1 MIKTKFYHRTLFM
14 LIFIVG
20 LMDVALTYGEPVSVR
35 GQKIEDYAQ
44 VVFTWQNPVGHTLT
58 RDGDQVTVRFSRP
71 IEATLSGVVPSI
83 SGFVEQVTADNDG
96 NSIRFRLSEN
106 YDVYS
111 YDSGRSVTV
120 EIAPKEGAETAAATE
135 KSPTQLTAQSTAA
148 EFNKTT
154 IKVRVGAHDE
164 FTRLVFDWKTK
175 TPYTFSRQG
184 NVGEL
189 VFAKSGD
196 IELSKIKSDLPKFV
210 GAIEQS
216 GTENSVVVRFS
227 VPASSLIKHFLSGN
241 SIVVDINQP
250 TTAADKAGPLIKN
263 IATKTD
269 APTTAESK
277 TEAVKTAA
285 APENAAT
292 TESSNPDVEKRLK
305 PKNRK
310 PPEKVNQVAAVD
322 LTKTEKPT
330 ATLARVQTETQARP
344 QRLEPQVLA
353 TPAEGQVALENADD
367 AKITSIA
374 STDTNVLA
382 LLRFDWDEPVG
393 AAVFR
398 RAGALWVVFDKLTQ
412 VDTSNLNKVGGKS
425 FKVVQQI
432 PINSGTVLRFL
443 TESSVN
449 PSLSRDGLAWIL
461 SFKKQDLVATTPVE
475 INADP
480 NSSIGA
486 RVFLPVTEPGKAIPI
501 TDPEVGDNLIVI
513 PLVQLGYGTQKPYD
527 FAQVRFLQTGQ
538 GVVISPRID
547 DLRVRTLR
555 QGVEISGTSLE
566 LSPVGAGVAAS
577 AKLASLRPL
586 AKILKL
592 DKWILDK
599 PEDYFPKKLEL
610 LADIATATP
619 EQRTDARFNMARFY
633 LANGYGAEAL
643 GVMGVIAS
651 ADPDITKTPEFN
663 MLIGGSRFLMGRY
676 DEADLNFS
684 KPDLVNND
692 EARLWRA
699 LIVAARGDLST
710 AGFELRRVGGIAR
723 SYPVPLR
730 TPVGRLIAK
739 AAIEI
744 GDVKQA
750 EDYLSLL
757 RLDNTDPAALA
768 ELDYIEARLLQLGGD
783 DDGAIKKWDSAIEN
797 GRRKVKVQASFAR
810 MELMLNI
817 DRMSRPEAIRI
828 LEGMR
833 FIWRDDEFEFN
844 LLRRLGDY
852 YIEEGRFRD
861 GFLVL
866 RQAATVFRDN
876 VEAPQVTQKMTDTFN
891 YLYLNDGDEVLT
903 PVRAIGLYE
912 EFKEL
917 TPAGSNGDLMI
928 RKLADRLVRVDLLDS
943 AAALLENQI
952 KFRLKGELKASVGT
966 RLALVRII
974 AREYDQ
980 ALQALDDSLEPNL
993 PEELSIERRHL
1004 RAQALMGAGNKD
1016 AALELLKTDKTSNG
1030 DLLKAEMYWQGSD
1043 WAKSSLFLKRM
1054 LTASGAKPN
1063 ELLDT
1068 DQATIVLNL
1077 AVAMTLSGNERALK
1091 RLRRDYT
1098 GPMEVTNYKD
1108 AFNLV
1113 TSPGRLGLIPPGA
1126 VSALVK
1132 DAENFKTF
1140 LSDYLERI
1148 KEDDLSGVAAPIIND
1163 LDPER

>member
-1 MIKTKFYHRTLFM
+1 MIKSRFYHGTLFV
-14 LIFIVG
+14 LVFISS

-44 VVFTWQNPVGHTLT
+44 VVFTWQNPVGHTLA
-58 RDGDQVTVRFSRP
+58 RSGNQVTVRFSRP
-71 IEATLSGVVPSI
+71 IEATLTGIAPAVK
-83 SGFVEQVTADNDG
+83 GFVEQVTAGNDG
-96 NSIRFRLSEN
+96 NTIRFRLSAD

-111 YDSGRSVTV
+111 YDSGRSITV
-120 EIAPKEGAETAAATE
+120 EIAPKEDAVTAAEPE
-135 KSPTQLTAQSTAA
+135 KSPTQPKTKASSVQSNNTA
-148 EFNKTT
+148 
-154 IKVRVGAHDE
+154 IKVRVGDHDG
-164 FTRLVFDWKTK
+164 FTRLVFDWKSK

-189 VFAKSGD
+189 VFAKPGIFALD
-196 IELSKIKSDLPKFV
+196 KIKSDLPKYV
-210 GAIEQS
+210 GGIEQTVV
-216 GTENSVVVRFS
+216 GNSAVVRFA
-227 VPASSLIKHFLSGN
+227 VPASSTVKHFLSGN
-241 SIVVDINQP
+241 SIAVDINQP
-250 TTAADKAGPLIKN
+250 TTAADKAGL
-263 IATKTD
+263 
-269 APTTAESK
+269 
-277 TEAVKTAA
+277 
-285 APENAAT
+285 
-292 TESSNPDVEKRLK
+292 L
-305 PKNRK
+305 PKN
-310 PPEKVNQVAAVD
+310 VAAKPDAGPKLEPRPVKAAVETENVAVAD
-322 LTKTEKPT
+322 LTKTEKP
-330 ATLARVQTETQARP
+330 AARLAPEQTEAQANP
-344 QRLEPQVLA
+344 KRLEPQVLPTA
-353 TPAEGQVALENADD
+353 ADGLVAFENATD

-374 STDTNVLA
+374 STDAKILTQ
-382 LLRFDWDEPVG
+382 LRFDWDEPVG

-412 VDTSNLNKVGGKS
+412 VDTDDLKTIGGKS

-449 PSLSRDGLAWIL
+449 PTLSRDGLAWIL
-461 SFKKQDLVATTPVE
+461 SFKNQNLVAKTPVE

-480 NSSIGA
+480 NSPIGA
-486 RVFLPVTEPGKAIPI
+486 RVFLPVTEPGKAIPL

-547 DLRVRTLR
+547 DLRVRALR
-555 QGVEISGTSLE
+555 QGVELSGTNLKI
-566 LSPVGAGVAAS
+566 SPVGAGTAAS

-599 PEDYFPKKLEL
+599 PEDYYPKKLEL
-610 LADIATATP
+610 LADLATASL
-619 EQRTDARFNMARFY
+619 EQRTGARFNMARFY

-651 ADPDITKTPEFN
+651 ADPDATKTPEFN
-663 MLIGGSRFLMGRY
+663 MLIGGARFLMGRY

-710 AGFELRRVGGIAR
+710 AGFELRRLGGIAR

-730 TPVGRLIAK
+730 MPVGRLIAK

-783 DDGAIKKWDSAIEN
+783 DDGAISKWDSAIEN
-797 GRRKVKVQASFAR
+797 GRRKVQVQASFAR

-817 DRMSRPEAIRI
+817 DRMSRPEAISI

-833 FIWRDDEFEFN
+833 FIWRDDEFEFT

-861 GFLVL
+861 GFLAL

-952 KFRLKGELKASVGT
+952 KFRLKGDLKASVGT

-974 AREYDQ
+974 AREYDL
-980 ALQALDDSLEPNL
+980 AIQALDDSLEPNL
-993 PEELSIERRHL
+993 PEELTTERRHL
-1004 RAQALMGAGNKD
+1004 RAQALMGAGNND
-1016 AALELLKTDKTSNG
+1016 AALELLKTDKTENG
-1030 DLLKAEMYWQGSD
+1030 DLLKAEMFWLGSN
-1043 WAKSSLFLKRM
+1043 WAKASLFLKRM

-1063 ELLDT
+1063 ELLDNE
-1068 DQATIVLNL
+1068 QAVNVLNL
-1077 AVAMTLSGNERALK
+1077 SVALTLSGNERALN

-1098 GPMEVTNYKD
+1098 GPMESTEYKD

-1126 VSALVK
+1126 VSGLVK